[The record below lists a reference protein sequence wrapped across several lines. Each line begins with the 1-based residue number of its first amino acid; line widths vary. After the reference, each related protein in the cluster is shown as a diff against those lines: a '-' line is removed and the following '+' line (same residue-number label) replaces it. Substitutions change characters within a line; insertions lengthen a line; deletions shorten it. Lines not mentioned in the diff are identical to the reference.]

1 MYIEPR
7 TPIAD
12 IGEAKH
18 IGGRR
23 VQQDAYSYRTRT
35 TNHQAYMVAAIADG
49 VGSAP
54 GSEHVARAAVEAV
67 CALGQAGDYEHNPS
81 ELLPMAAA
89 VLPLHAEYAAPESDA
104 AGALAE
110 FGYADD
116 AYSPDA
122 TIAVVTIGEDA
133 EIKAGW
139 LGDCRVW
146 VHRADGELIAITE
159 DHNMG
164 WCGRPHVITRSLGKP
179 GEAAAQRASWMHSG
193 SPEWR
198 PVHVLLTTDG
208 VHDVL
213 PARVIAHALT
223 TAPNARRAALW
234 LTRWAV
240 RAAGPEADNA
250 AALVFAIAPA
260 RAELTPSPET
270 AEQAEELAPF

>member
-23 VQQDAYSYRTRT
+23 VQQDAFSYRTRMT
-35 TNHQAYMVAAIADG
+35 YNQAYMVGAIADG

-67 CALGQAGDYEHNPS
+67 CALGQAGDYEFNPS

-89 VLPLHAEYAAPESDA
+89 VIPLHAEYAAPESDA
-104 AGALAE
+104 AGALSE
-110 FGYADD
+110 FGYAYD
-116 AYSPDA
+116 AYSPNT
-122 TIAVVTIGEDA
+122 TIAVVTIGENA

-146 VHRADGELIAITE
+146 VRRVDGELFAITE

-179 GEAAAQRASWMHSG
+179 GEGAQRSAWMHSG
-193 SPEWR
+193 KPEWR
-198 PVHVLLTTDG
+198 PTHVLLTTDG

-213 PARVIAHALT
+213 PERVIAHALA

-250 AALVFAIAPA
+250 TALVFAIAPA
-260 RAELTPSPET
+260 ESTPTPT
-270 AEQAEELAPF
+270 IAEQAAELAPF